1 MTPSIMNSPFK
12 NWLYKDVQPYWAHRY
27 LVALEGDDVK
37 KKKLAIVGFLARIQ
51 VEESSGLSL
60 IQDRT
65 PGDRHAVFEKIHGL
79 FGGAEDFKRK
89 IGGESW
95 TMAIL
100 EKKEE
105 LWRELEGARRK
116 RMGVVWGAGA
126 LAGGIVI
133 GSLLLILPQES
144 PHERE
149 ALNTYILP
157 AYSEKAAA
165 KGFETARRKVEPVP
179 LPAPADQS
187 ASSVPVPMASPPPS
201 NKVGGGE
208 TTEAMGG
215 GNAGV
220 KADVAPLPE
229 VKMEPVMPVPAAGS
243 QVKGSEKEMASIGQ
257 PEGSAVVQPMVVP
270 PPGVESDKDHPRV
283 VGKEDDSSEEVS
295 KPLHVESLGP
305 LRVEPVKANVD
316 ALRVEGEVFE
326 GLPGEEP
333 FKPTTVAIVRYWQAP
348 YVAVPDSRGGVDVG
362 LSVYAPD
369 AHHIQF
375 SIADILGRTVS
386 YEGDEFVVSRE
397 NLGELGLFFQ
407 IVPRE
412 AILVLFDSRGVATI
426 PESFWSRL
434 VKADGKWVT
443 VSRIIHKSAG
453 GSLHIRDLASQT
465 IADIQADLTGAGVK
479 K

>member
-1 MTPSIMNSPFK
+1 MTQSIMNSPFK
-12 NWLYKDVQPYWAHRY
+12 NWLYRDVQPYWAHRY
-27 LVALEGDDVK
+27 LVALEGEDVK
-37 KKKLAIVGFLARIQ
+37 VKKLAIVGFLARIQ
-51 VEESSGLSL
+51 VEESSGLNL

-133 GSLLLILPQES
+133 GLLLLMLPKED
-144 PHERE
+144 PHEQKV
-149 ALNTYILP
+149 LNTYALP
-157 AYSEKAAA
+157 TYSEKAAT
-165 KGFETARRKVEPVP
+165 KGFETVRRKVEPVP
-179 LPAPADQS
+179 LSATADKSESS
-187 ASSVPVPMASPPPS
+187 AAVPVVSPSPS
-201 NKVGGGE
+201 NKAGGDETTRVVGGGDS
-208 TTEAMGG
+208 
-215 GNAGV
+215 GV
-220 KADVAPLPE
+220 KAEVAPVLE
-229 VKMEPVMPVPAAGS
+229 VKTEPVMPVPPADS
-243 QVKGSEKEMASIGQ
+243 QVKGSEKGAVPVGVTQ
-257 PEGSAVVQPMVVP
+257 PVAVSSPEV
-270 PPGVESDKDHPRV
+270 GLAKDPPRV
-283 VGKEDDSSEEVS
+283 VGTGDSSAEVS
-295 KPLHVESLGP
+295 TPLHVEPLGP
-305 LRVEPVKANVD
+305 LRVEPVKAHVD

-326 GLPGEEP
+326 GLSGEEP

-348 YVAVPDSRGGVDVG
+348 YVAVPDAGGGTAVG
-362 LSVYAPD
+362 FSVTAPD

-375 SIADILGRTVS
+375 SIADILGRTVFF
-386 YEGDEFVVSRE
+386 EGDEFVVSRE
-397 NLGELGLFFQ
+397 NLGEMGLFFQ
-407 IVPRE
+407 LVPRE
-412 AILVLFDSRGVATI
+412 AFLVPFDSRGIATI

-443 VSRIIHKSAG
+443 VSRILRKSAG
-453 GSLHIRDLASQT
+453 GSFYIRDLASQT
-465 IADIQADLTGAGVK
+465 IADIQADLAGAGVK

>member
-1 MTPSIMNSPFK
+1 MTQSIMNSPVK
-12 NWLYKDVQPYWAHRY
+12 NWLYSAVQPNWAHRY

-37 KKKLAIVGFLARIQ
+37 VKKLAIVGFLARIQ
-51 VEESSGLSL
+51 VEESSGLNL

-65 PGDRHAVFEKIHGL
+65 PGDRHAVVEKIHGL
-79 FGGAEDFKRK
+79 FGGEEAYKRK

-126 LAGGIVI
+126 LAGGIVV
-133 GSLLLILPQES
+133 GSLLLMLPLES

-149 ALNTYILP
+149 GLNTYTLP

-165 KGFETARRKVEPVP
+165 KGFETARQKVEPAP
-179 LPAPADQS
+179 LPVPADQS
-187 ASSVPVPMASPPPS
+187 ESSVPVPRVSPSPS
-201 NKVGGGE
+201 NEVRGGE
-208 TTEAMGG
+208 TTEAVGG
-215 GNAGV
+215 VDSGV
-220 KADVAPLPE
+220 KAEVAPVLE
-229 VKMEPVMPVPAAGS
+229 VKTEPVVPVPTGGS
-243 QVKGSEKEMASIGQ
+243 EEKGSEKGAVSVGVT
-257 PEGSAVVQPMVVP
+257 EGSVVTQPVVVSSP
-270 PPGVESDKDHPRV
+270 EVGLEKDQPRV
-283 VGKEDDSSEEVS
+283 VGTSDSSADVS
-295 KPLHVESLGP
+295 KPLRVEPLGP

-326 GLPGEEP
+326 GLSGEEP

-348 YVAVPDSRGGVDVG
+348 YVAVPDAGGGMDVG
-362 LSVYAPD
+362 FSVHAPD

-386 YEGDEFVVSRE
+386 FEGEEFVVSRE
-397 NLGELGLFFQ
+397 NLGEMGLFFQ
-407 IVPRE
+407 LIPRE
-412 AILVLFDSRGVATI
+412 AILVPFDSRGVATI

-443 VSRIIHKSAG
+443 VSRILRKSAG
-453 GSLHIRDLASQT
+453 GSFYIRDLASQT
-465 IADIQADLTGAGVK
+465 IADIQADLAGAGVK